1 MPRLGFRMPESVS
14 TVLRCLS
21 DIDTTFQPPPS
32 FIAPTQLCYI
42 QNATLLT
49 FMPPFIL
56 IYMYRFE
63 HILISQLH
71 PYEKYREKGKTL
83 TEQAYLNNS
92 WRKEKCNRKKRYL
105 FVKFG
110 KISALRI
117 CFTDVE
123 FHEQNV
129 PFEAML
135 SNITTFLF
143 FNFTVSMKRSEYI
156 YTTLTLHKYRNNNY
170 CT

>member
-1 MPRLGFRMPESVS
+1 MASLILRLGFWMPGNVS

-21 DIDTTFQPPPS
+21 DIKTTYHPHQS
-32 FIAPTQLCYI
+32 YIPTSSIPVCYI

-56 IYMYRFE
+56 IYMYMFE
-63 HILISQLH
+63 LILISQLH

-83 TEQAYLNNS
+83 TGYLNNS
-92 WRKEKCNRKKRYL
+92 WRKEKQNGEGHL
-105 FVKFG
+105 FLNFWKILG
-110 KISALRI
+110 LKISFA
-117 CFTDVE
+117 DAE
-123 FHEQNV
+123 FHEQNL

-135 SNITTFLF
+135 SNITI
-143 FNFTVSMKRSEYI
+143 FTVRVKRSEYI
-156 YTTLTLHKYRNNNY
+156 YNTLTLHKYRNNDY